1 MKTLRLIL
9 EVYFIFDTILTTKFI
24 PTYIFSDTLLC
35 LFIVLIIVI
44 KNIIDE
50 YFLWDF
56 HIQ

>member
-1 MKTLRLIL
+1 MLTLRLIL
-9 EVYFIFDTILTTKFI
+9 QAYFIFYTILTAKFI

-35 LFIVLIIVI
+35 LLIVLMLFI